1 MIGRKPII
9 SADSP
14 EQGESIQRN
23 YVIFDV
29 SAQEG
34 SPTLKRSGKGGELT
48 DWRRYGAP
56 FALWL
61 LAQKILLGR
70 IWRGGELPNRRP
82 SIRPLADCGRG
93 SCPRSAALLHDD
105 LDLPEPDGLRRGHRC
120 IDRCIHSVSPA
131 LPFDGL
137 ATLRALPKQLQV
149 IASRHRRPRYDSPHQ
164 DARIKECFCLR

>member
-82 SIRPLADCGRG
+82 SITPLRG
-93 SCPRSAALLHDD
+93 VGGAVVHGALLLALGGGGRDGEF
-105 LDLPEPDGLRRGHRC
+105 LLPHLW
-120 IDRCIHSVSPA
+120 A
-131 LPFDGL
+131 
-137 ATLRALPKQLQV
+137 
-149 IASRHRRPRYDSPHQ
+149 
-164 DARIKECFCLR
+164 

>member
-82 SIRPLADCGRG
+82 SIRGLSPVGGAVVHG
-93 SCPRSAALLHDD
+93 ALLLAFGGGMQDFSSRPALVIDQVGVWLYVDGARVCD
-105 LDLPEPDGLRRGHRC
+105 LDDMAVYDFGQRLTIEGGLVFEVLPPEWRPLLQQLGL
-120 IDRCIHSVSPA
+120 
-131 LPFDGL
+131 L
-137 ATLRALPKQLQV
+137 
-149 IASRHRRPRYDSPHQ
+149 
-164 DARIKECFCLR
+164 